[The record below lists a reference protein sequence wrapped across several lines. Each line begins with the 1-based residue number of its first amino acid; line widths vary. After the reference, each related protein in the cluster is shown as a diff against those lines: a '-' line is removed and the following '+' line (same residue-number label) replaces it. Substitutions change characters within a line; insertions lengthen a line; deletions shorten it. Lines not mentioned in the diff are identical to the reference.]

1 MYRSILSL
9 SRIARQMWHD
19 HPFSQRNMAT
29 EKTMGTGV
37 AGDREV
43 GLGVVWTKF
52 GKRVWGV
59 GNLGGGVGSS

>member
-1 MYRSILSL
+1 
-9 SRIARQMWHD
+9 MWHD

-29 EKTMGTGV
+29 EKTMGAGV

-52 GKRVWGV
+52 GKGVWGV
-59 GNLGGGVGSS
+59 GNLGGGGGSS